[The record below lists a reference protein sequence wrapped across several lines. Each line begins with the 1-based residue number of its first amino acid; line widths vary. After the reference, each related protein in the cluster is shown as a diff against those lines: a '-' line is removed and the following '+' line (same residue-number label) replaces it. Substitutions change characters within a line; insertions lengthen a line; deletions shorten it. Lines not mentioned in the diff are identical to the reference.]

1 MPLSVHDLVFKQ
13 WETSLPTRDRSWPN
27 VQSNF
32 EELFASLKESGLE
45 PSSAHDYISKA
56 VKAHSPDRGLVKF
69 QYKKTR
75 VINPRVG
82 TEKEFEEN
90 WVAGIASKANVAF
103 FNIYPQQMVKPE
115 PIKATTPKNVEQ
127 ELSEFEAEDDRLTL
141 D

>member
-1 MPLSVHDLVFKQ
+1 MPLSIHDLVFKQ

-32 EELFASLKESGLE
+32 EELFASLKEGGLDAA
-45 PSSAHDYISKA
+45 SAHDYITKA
-56 VKAHSPDRGLVKF
+56 VKAHSPDRGLIKF

-90 WVAGIASKANVAF
+90 WIAGIVTKANVAF

-115 PIKATTPKNVEQ
+115 PTKVVPPKVVQ
-127 ELSEFEAEDDRLTL
+127 ELSEFEAEDDSLTL
-141 D
+141 E